1 MASDPRHPR
10 LDRIVDPF
18 AGALLGAD
26 LPDLTVERRGE
37 VVEFV
42 RRRVETMPSLTRF
55 GVTAIGVLYR
65 LLLEVPFGSFAIRFL
80 VARPLPI
87 LGEYPRLIRSLG
99 YAYVWEHWPDTSA
112 SGASRPSGASR

>member
-1 MASDPRHPR
+1 MASDRRHLP

-18 AGALLGAD
+18 ADALLAVD
-26 LPDLTVERRGE
+26 LPHLSAARRSE
-37 VVEFV
+37 VVGFI

-55 GVTAIGVLYR
+55 GVTVIGAFYR
-65 LLLEVPFGSFAIRFL
+65 IILVVPFGTSVIRFL

-99 YAYVWEHWPDTSA
+99 YAYVWEHWPDTQ
-112 SGASRPSGASR
+112 PSGAPA